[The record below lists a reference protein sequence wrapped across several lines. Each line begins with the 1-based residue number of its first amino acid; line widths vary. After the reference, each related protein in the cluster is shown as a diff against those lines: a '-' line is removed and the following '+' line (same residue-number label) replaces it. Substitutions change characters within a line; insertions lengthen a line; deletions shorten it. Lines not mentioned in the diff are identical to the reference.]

1 MSDNSSQGKM
11 YFISFHFVN
20 DARNWTHLAQKN
32 SRPGTRIIYNIN
44 HISMTIKTFQ
54 NHLVCFEHQNH
65 AVLF

>member
-44 HISMTIKTFQ
+44 HISITIKTF
-54 NHLVCFEHQNH
+54 
-65 AVLF
+65 